1 MSGRPTLFTL
11 STLLLVAW
19 EHGLQGGIP
28 AWARMQHARLVDL
41 RREAY
46 GIPSA
51 LECEL
56 P

>member
-11 STLLLVAW
+11 ATLLLVAW
-19 EHGLQGGIP
+19 EQGLQAGIAP
-28 AWARMQHARLVDL
+28 WARMQHARLVDL

-51 LECEL
+51 LES
-56 P
+56 PFP